1 VVVLFP
7 TTAIA
12 SGLSIGGVVSAG
24 SEIDSNPERLSGDT
38 SNLDLV
44 ERLFIELSTTSSEDR
59 HTVSSTLRAGAKK
72 FHETDQED
80 TFVIDFSA
88 AYHRLIVPHL
98 ILNLGVS
105 GRDRTERGHQR
116 DYARVGA
123 TGGLTLDWEPI
134 RFRVGGGYHYFLYKP
149 VDTLSSGTLSFNVG
163 LVWQPTEIIRVTVGY
178 YFGKKGYGQDR
189 LEEQGLG
196 LTVVPGEGRSDG
208 GHTVSTSLDILTS
221 FLTRLEVSWQR
232 NESNSF
238 GKSFSRLVARL
249 AFTFS
254 LPAEIFV
261 SARTSV
267 QRTTFDEGILI
278 DPTLTVD
285 DENRNTLELVIS
297 RDIVEW
303 LGVEMRYSLY
313 LQEFGGDDAEYQRHL
328 IYAGL
333 TAPF

>member
-1 VVVLFP
+1 MFLLLP
-7 TTAIA
+7 TNAIA
-12 SGLSIGGVVSAG
+12 SGLSVEGVVSAG
-24 SEIDSNPERLSGDT
+24 SEIDSNPERLSGET

-59 HTVSSTLRAGAKK
+59 QSISGTLRAGAKK
-72 FHETDQED
+72 FHDTDEED
-80 TFVIDFSA
+80 TFVVDFSA
-88 AYHRLIVPHL
+88 AYQRLIVPHL
-98 ILNLGVS
+98 ILNLGMS

-116 DYARVGA
+116 DYARVSA
-123 TGGLTLDWEPI
+123 SGGLTLDWEPI
-134 RFRVGGGYHYFLYKP
+134 RLRVGAGYQYFLYKP
-149 VDTLSSGTLSFNVG
+149 VDTLSSGTVSLNVG
-163 LVWQPTEIIRVTVGY
+163 LAWQPSEIIRLTVGY
-178 YFGKKGYGQDR
+178 HFGKKGYGQGR
-189 LEEQGLG
+189 LADQGLG
-196 LTVVPGEGRSDG
+196 LTVVSGEGRSDG
-208 GHTVSTSLDILTS
+208 GHTVSTRLDILTS

-249 AFTFS
+249 GFTFS
-254 LPAEIFV
+254 LPLEIFV
-261 SARTSV
+261 SARTSI

-285 DENRNTLELVIS
+285 DENRNTLELVAS
-297 RDIVEW
+297 RDIVDW
-303 LGVEMRYSLY
+303 LGVELRYSLY